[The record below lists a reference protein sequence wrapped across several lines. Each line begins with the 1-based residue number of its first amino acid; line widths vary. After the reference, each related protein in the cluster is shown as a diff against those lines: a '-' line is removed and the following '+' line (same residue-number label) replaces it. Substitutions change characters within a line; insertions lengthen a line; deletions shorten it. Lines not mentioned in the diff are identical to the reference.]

1 MRINTG
7 TTTSSITTTTTFIK
21 PVPVVTCGGAG
32 GYTVTIV
39 DPRGITGVVQN
50 FYNPSGGVVTLSTP
64 SGNIIGPGTSNTST
78 FAMPAGSVASF
89 VSDGANYVITS
100 NAGGVTVASTGAFS
114 EAVTASPS
122 NAPVTISPT
131 GSGAVV
137 IAPAT
142 TGSLNNVTIGATTPA
157 PATFTNLTVSGTA
170 SGAGF
175 SSLYGAAGAVGS
187 TTAGTGAFTTLT
199 ATGTTTFQQ
208 LTEKMVP
215 VASPGSGTA
224 QSYTTGDIFYIT
236 AMSANFIFNL
246 TDVPTTTN
254 RNIVVTLYLQQTG
267 NPYYCNVFQI
277 NGVGQTIRWPGGNS
291 NPVRTGWRTE
301 IQTFNLT
308 RTSGGSW
315 VVTSL
320 FTSYDLPFVTSGL
333 ISLYDFA
340 STRTYPG
347 SGTTV
352 FDILGANNGTW
363 NNTGTGAITGGIFT
377 ITGSPAN
384 SFVSTP
390 INLSS
395 ANTYT
400 VFAASRYNGTGPN
413 SRGRIITASGNN
425 WLMGHWG
432 NSVANYFAEGW
443 VSAVSAGGTDNTWR
457 IYHATGNI
465 SGNNYQ
471 LWINGTQINNTIGGT
486 RGPNGLGAGG
496 GTQGE
501 VSNGD
506 VGFFGAYN
514 KVLSSAEIQQ
524 NYAAFQARY
533 GI

>member
-7 TTTSSITTTTTFIK
+7 TTTTSITTTATLATA
-21 PVPVVTCGGAG
+21 VPVVTCSGTG

-39 DPRGITGVVQN
+39 DPRGVTGVIQA
-50 FYNPSGGVVTLSTP
+50 FYNSSSGVVTLSTP
-64 SGNIIGPGTSNTST
+64 AGNIIGPGTSNAPT

-89 VSDGANYVITS
+89 LSDGTNYVIAS

-114 EAVTASPS
+114 STVTASPS

-131 GSGAVV
+131 GTGSVA

-142 TGSLNNVTIGATTPA
+142 TGTLDNFTIGASTPA

-170 SGAGF
+170 SGTGF

-187 TTAGTGAFTTLT
+187 STPGTGKFTSLT

-208 LTEKMVP
+208 LTETMVA

-224 QSYTTGDIFYIT
+224 QSYLTGDVFYIT

-246 TDVPTTTN
+246 TGVPTTTN
-254 RNIVVTLYLQQTG
+254 RTITVTLYLAQG
-267 NPYYCNVFQI
+267 GAPYYCNAFQI
-277 NGVGQTIRWPGGNS
+277 DGVGQTIRWPGGNS
-291 NPVRTGWRTE
+291 NPTRTGWRTDV
-301 IQTFNLT
+301 QTFSLV

-315 VVTSL
+315 VVTCIL
-320 FTSYDLPFVTSGL
+320 TEYDLPFVTSGL

-340 STRTYPG
+340 STKTYPG

-352 FDILGANNGTW
+352 FDIVGANNGTW
-363 NNTGTGAITGGIFT
+363 NNTSTGAMTGGIFT
-377 ITGSPAN
+377 INGSGAT

-390 INLSS
+390 INL
-395 ANTYT
+395 AGNNTFT
-400 VFAASRYNGTGPN
+400 VFGAARYNGTSGN
-413 SRGRIITASGNN
+413 ARGRLITSTGNN
-425 WLMGHWG
+425 WLMGHWS
-432 NSVANYFAEGW
+432 NSVANYYSAGW
-443 VSAVSAGGTDNTWR
+443 VSAVGTGGTDNTWR
-457 IYHATGNI
+457 IYHATGNV

-471 LWINGTQINNTIGGT
+471 LWINGTQSVSAGGGSQ
-486 RGPNGLGAGG
+486 GPNGLCAGG
-496 GTQGE
+496 QGAGE

-506 VGFFGAYN
+506 IGFFGCYN
-514 KVLSSAEIQQ
+514 RVLSTAEIQQ